1 MLGFLTEF
9 LSTFHPRMSLPTC
22 HRCLQNLWGPEPIF
36 RGGGGGAGAGAGA
49 GEVNPGSILFV
60 YLPVFIYIFWG
71 DQLGGGVILGGSAQQ
86 GGVAKKK
93 KSPDFRCLEV
103 GTSAPTMSTHVL
115 PVVVDV
121 ASECTVD
128 V

>member
-1 MLGFLTEF
+1 MFTESLGAQANF
-9 LSTFHPRMSLPTC
+9 PRA
-22 HRCLQNLWGPEPIF
+22 
-36 RGGGGGAGAGAGA
+36 GGGGGGGGEPWVDSFCLFTGIYLYILGRSAGGG
-49 GEVNPGSILFV
+49 
-60 YLPVFIYIFWG
+60 
-71 DQLGGGVILGGSAQQ
+71 GGGVILGGSAQQ

-103 GTSAPTMSTHVL
+103 GTSAATMSTHVL